1 VTVQLVVEVVQVN
14 EPGDEVTVYEVIDA
28 PPVVKGADQ
37 ETVTEESPLVPT
49 TPVGTPGTVAGVIA
63 TEESEASPAPTAF
76 VAVTENV

>member
-1 VTVQLVVEVVQVN
+1 MQLVIVVVQVN

-49 TPVGTPGTVAGVIA
+49 TPVGNPGTVAGLTA
-63 TEESEASPAPTAF
+63 GDASDDVPVPTAF
-76 VAVTENV
+76 VAVTMNV